1 MTGIKNKKWISILLA
16 AAMTLGMTGCSGSA
30 EKEPAVETTAVEEEG
45 RESARPRRLRRRKRR
60 PPGKRNR
67 RMRRRHSIR

>member
-30 EKEPAVETTAVEEEG
+30 EKEPAVEKVGKAP
-45 RESARPRRLRRRKRR
+45 RPRRLRRRKRR